1 MLLFISLFNIIGV
14 LKPDLVTICLPG
26 SNYIEL
32 FKRKNLSNNFQNHF
46 MKGMIYR
53 DGKFISVLSDVDA
66 SSLYEELP
74 RRKKARQLQS
84 RRKNK
89 ISISKKRG

>member
-1 MLLFISLFNIIGV
+1 
-14 LKPDLVTICLPG
+14 
-26 SNYIEL
+26 
-32 FKRKNLSNNFQNHF
+32 